1 MKLTASAMTTSPKR
15 ILIVDDNEVVLE
27 VLRDFLSPVYAV
39 DVATSAAVA
48 LKRLMSDP
56 PDLIFLD
63 VKMPGTDGL
72 ALLGSLR
79 TLGIT
84 VPIFVVTGYD
94 TPETAAE
101 ATRSG
106 ATGYL
111 VKPVDLRR
119 VDQLVAHALGAP
131 RLLRP

>member
-15 ILIVDDNEVVLE
+15 ILIVDDNEVVLG

-72 ALLGSLR
+72 TLLGSLR
-79 TLGIT
+79 KLGFT

-94 TPETAAE
+94 TPETAEE

-119 VDQLVAHALGAP
+119 VDQLVAHAFGAP